1 MTRGTA
7 FQHSP
12 ALNLVP
18 GFQVHAFR
26 QLLMSFVF
34 LPPFHV
40 VNLFHRPHEPFR
52 RAVTLQ
58 TPLHLQRL
66 RLEENRHFV
75 DAPVTRR
82 AADTFFHVNAVIEVG
97 VVRQVVYANPLDRL
111 PRAETRAHRFQIRT
125 VGPDLFVAVHARRRR
140 RQARRRGR
148 LDGCVT
154 VTAIDAVVTDVM
166 FMTELN
172 GLLTFDPLAGVP
184 GGTIQLDSDPK
195 QSDDYEYSAI
205 NRDFRQRVGA
215 VMEDLWHYRRSV
227 GRSSAHKPLRPDFYC
242 E

>member
-1 MTRGTA
+1 MTSGTA

-66 RLEENRHFV
+66 RLEENRHLV

-82 AADTFFHVNAVIEVG
+82 ASDTFFHVNAVIEVSE
-97 VVRQVVYANPLDRL
+97 VRQIVHAYPLDRFAG
-111 PRAETRAHRFQIRT
+111 AETRAHRFEIRT
-125 VGPDLFVAVHARRRR
+125 VGPDLFVAVHARRGR
-140 RQARRRGR
+140 RQSRGR
-148 LDGCVT
+148 GCFDGSVT
-154 VTAIDAVVTDVM
+154 VAAIDAVVTDVM

-172 GLLTFDPLAGVP
+172 GLLTFDPLSGVP
-184 GGTIQLDSDPK
+184 GRTIQLNSDPQ
-195 QSDDYEYSAI
+195 QSNDYEYSAI
-205 NRDFRQRVGA
+205 NRDFRQRVCA
-215 VMEDLWHYRRSV
+215 VMKDLWH
-227 GRSSAHKPLRPDFYC
+227 
-242 E
+242 